1 MYKKKN
7 AEKNDRWT
15 KRKHWKKTKWKKNKK
30 GWMKEKINIEKTMN
44 EWRKTKMGEWKK
56 SKTLKNDAVRK
67 ENTENGANKKG
78 RKKLKTAEWNW
89 RKTLKNDE
97 GKKRKTHT
105 KRTSKIGGMREK
117 KTPRIRGTKE
127 ENIKDK

>member
-78 RKKLKTAEWNW
+78 RKKIKNSRMKLKKNTKKW
-89 RKTLKNDE
+89 R
-97 GKKRKTHT
+97 RK
-105 KRTSKIGGMREK
+105 EK
-117 KTPRIRGTKE
+117 KNTHKKNE
-127 ENIKDK
+127 